1 MVKFCLPTCQAYC
14 PCDKCR
20 IFDVLFFLFYRLR
33 YFTDDITTNR
43 KIGNGYIPGK
53 WNQCQTVMR
62 ISLVA
67 SLCIELSGCIITF
80 RNVVAICSSNIQ
92 CNRILVTIQRS
103 FELMCALTFL
113 YVILTDANNTCVGK
127 IHISGKLHCLFL
139 FSIHPTLKIQCF
151 RLSRIGRGKLEC
163 QRICRKLI
171 CTTDIRLSSILY
183 RTVYHNSMSCFIKS
197 KDSIFSFRQIF
208 PKSNHSPP
216 VSNI

>member
-1 MVKFCLPTCQAYC
+1 MC
-14 PCDKCR
+14 
-20 IFDVLFFLFYRLR
+20 
-33 YFTDDITTNR
+33 
-43 KIGNGYIPGK
+43 
-53 WNQCQTVMR
+53 

-67 SLCIELSGCIITF
+67 SLCIELSGCMIIF

-92 CNRILVTIQRS
+92 CNRMLATIQRS
-103 FELMCALTFL
+103 FELMCTLTFL
-113 YVILTDANNTCVGK
+113 YVILTDANNTCIGK
-127 IHISGKLHCLFL
+127 IHISGQIYCLILVPLHL
-139 FSIHPTLKIQCF
+139 TLKIQCF

-183 RTVYHNSMSCFIKS
+183 RTVYHNSMSYFIKG